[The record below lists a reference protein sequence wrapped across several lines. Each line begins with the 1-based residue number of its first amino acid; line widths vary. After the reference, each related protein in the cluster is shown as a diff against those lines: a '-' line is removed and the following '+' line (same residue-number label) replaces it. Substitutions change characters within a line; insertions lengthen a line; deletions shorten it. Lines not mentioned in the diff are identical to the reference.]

1 MSFEEEAKA
10 LRKAMK
16 GIGTDEKAII
26 KTLCK
31 HSNVERQGIKKQY
44 HQMYGKVIQTSN
56 KTHNFFHTC
65 LFFLRLW

>member
-16 GIGTDEKAII
+16 GMGTDEKTII

-31 HSNVERQGIKKQY
+31 HSNAERQEIKKQY
-44 HQMYGKVIQTSN
+44 QQMYGKVP
-56 KTHNFFHTC
+56 
-65 LFFLRLW
+65 